1 MYKEGIVFMDYRTIL
16 QEENDAVRERLDL
29 SMERVTAMEEEDIR
43 QPYGNYFRCV
53 SRFILMIGE
62 LVKERQEGRKLF
74 LTQLQERN
82 HRLYED
88 ILPEHYEES
97 FANPDY
103 AVKELGEGYG
113 QILSALYTEI
123 RGDIVY
129 AFEMRLENIA
139 ILNEVF
145 LEVYNLFVQAWEE
158 GADCPK
164 NSRSK
169 MLFTGMSA
177 IIQI

>member
-1 MYKEGIVFMDYRTIL
+1 MYKEGIHFMDYRTIL

-29 SMERVTAMEEEDIR
+29 SMERVAAMGEDDIR
-43 QPYGNYFRCV
+43 QALTAITFRCV

-62 LVKERQEGRKLF
+62 LVKEEKRAKKLS
-74 LTQLQERN
+74 LPQLQERN

-88 ILPEHYEES
+88 ILPEHYEVS

-129 AFEMRLENIA
+129 AFEMRLENIT
-139 ILNEVF
+139 ILNEVIF
-145 LEVYNLFVQAWEE
+145 RGV
-158 GADCPK
+158 
-164 NSRSK
+164 
-169 MLFTGMSA
+169 
-177 IIQI
+177 

>member
-1 MYKEGIVFMDYRTIL
+1 MYKEGIHFMDYRTIL

-29 SMERVTAMEEEDIR
+29 SMERVAAMGEDDIR

-62 LVKERQEGRKLF
+62 LVKEREEGKKLS
-74 LTQLQERN
+74 LSQLQERN

-103 AVKELGEGYG
+103 AVKNWEKATDRSYLLFIQRSG
-113 QILSALYTEI
+113 
-123 RGDIVY
+123 
-129 AFEMRLENIA
+129 A
-139 ILNEVF
+139 ILCTP
-145 LEVYNLFVQAWEE
+145 LKCGW
-158 GADCPK
+158 K
-164 NSRSK
+164 ISRS
-169 MLFTGMSA
+169 
-177 IIQI
+177 

>member
-1 MYKEGIVFMDYRTIL
+1 MAKYKYHSRQMWMYKEGIVFMDYRTIL

-103 AVKELGEGYG
+103 AVKELGGSIAARITGEFSS
-113 QILSALYTEI
+113 SATSTAARI
-123 RGDIVY
+123 I
-129 AFEMRLENIA
+129 AALETSNIGTA
-139 ILNEVF
+139 
-145 LEVYNLFVQAWEE
+145 
-158 GADCPK
+158 
-164 NSRSK
+164 
-169 MLFTGMSA
+169 
-177 IIQI
+177 

>member
-29 SMERVTAMEEEDIR
+29 SMERVTAMGEEDIR

-103 AVKELGEGYG
+103 AVKEVGRIICRLTNIIFGK
-113 QILSALYTEI
+113 
-123 RGDIVY
+123 VY
-129 AFEMRLENIA
+129 SLK
-139 ILNEVF
+139 
-145 LEVYNLFVQAWEE
+145 
-158 GADCPK
+158 G
-164 NSRSK
+164 
-169 MLFTGMSA
+169 T
-177 IIQI
+177 